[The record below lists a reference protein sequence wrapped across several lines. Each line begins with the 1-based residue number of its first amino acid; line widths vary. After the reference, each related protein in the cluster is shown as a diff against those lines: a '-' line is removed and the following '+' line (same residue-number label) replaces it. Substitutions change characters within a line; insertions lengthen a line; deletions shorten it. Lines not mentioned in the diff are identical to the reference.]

1 MRVYLFC
8 DKRLNTFILFLD
20 VIMSNLLISHKAMQL
35 SNDLEMSS
43 GEIDENIEAQM
54 LELSKSADDAAIF
67 LDRSEHL
74 INYFKEFRDQINAKI
89 KTIQNAQL
97 FVESEL
103 KKSIAAIGDLE
114 GNSFI
119 FKLQKTKDKVVI
131 DNEAKISDLFL
142 RTKVTHEP
150 DKTAIFD
157 ALKAGQ
163 SVDGAHLEP
172 NFSLKKTLNTKK
184 LKG

>member
-1 MRVYLFC
+1 
-8 DKRLNTFILFLD
+8 
-20 VIMSNLLISHKAMQL
+20 MSNLVISQKAMALQ
-35 SNDLEMSS
+35 NELELLE
-43 GEIDENIEAQM
+43 GEITEDINNMM
-54 LELSKSADDAAIF
+54 LEISQNADDAGLF
-67 LDRSEHL
+67 LDRSQYMVE
-74 INYFKEFRDQINAKI
+74 YFKDFKKKIDAKI
-89 KTIQNAQL
+89 KTIENAQD
-97 FVESEL
+97 FVESEHT
-103 KKSIAAIGDLE
+103 KSTTAIGDLE
-114 GNSFI
+114 GNNFI

-131 DNEAKISDLFL
+131 DNEAKISDLYL

-163 SVDGAHLEP
+163 SVDGAHLEA

>member
-1 MRVYLFC
+1 MVLQNE
-8 DKRLNTFILFLD
+8 LE
-20 VIMSNLLISHKAMQL
+20 LL
-35 SNDLEMSS
+35 E
-43 GEIDENIEAQM
+43 GEVTPAVESMM
-54 LELSKSADDAAIF
+54 LEISQNADDAGLF
-67 LDRSEHL
+67 LDRSEYMVE
-74 INYFKEFRDQINAKI
+74 YFKDFKKKIDAKI
-89 KTIQNAQL
+89 KTIENAQD

-103 KKSIAAIGDLE
+103 RKSIAALGDLE
-114 GNSFI
+114 GQNFI

-131 DNEAKISDLFL
+131 DNEAKISDLYL

>member
-1 MRVYLFC
+1 MNPLV
-8 DKRLNTFILFLD
+8 
-20 VIMSNLLISHKAMQL
+20 VSQKAIEL
-35 SNDLEMSS
+35 SNDLEMLD
-43 GEIDENIEAQM
+43 GEITDDVQAKM
-54 LELSKSADDAAIF
+54 LALSKDVDSAGLF
-67 LDRSEHL
+67 LDRSEYMVQ
-74 INYFKEFRDQINAKI
+74 YFKDFKKKIDAKI
-89 KTIQNAQL
+89 KTIENAQE

-114 GNSFI
+114 GQNFI

-131 DNEAKISDLFL
+131 DDESKISDLFL

-163 SVDGAHLEP
+163 SVDGAQLVP
-172 NFSLKKTLNTKK
+172 NFSLKKVINTKK

>member
-1 MRVYLFC
+1 
-8 DKRLNTFILFLD
+8 
-20 VIMSNLLISHKAMQL
+20 MSNLVISQKAMALQ
-35 SNDLEMSS
+35 NELELLD
-43 GEIDENIEAQM
+43 GEVTPEIESMM
-54 LELSKSADDAAIF
+54 LEISKSADDAGLF
-67 LDRSEHL
+67 LDRSKFMIE
-74 INYFKEFRDQINAKI
+74 YFKDFKKKIDAKI
-89 KTIQNAQL
+89 KTIENAQE

-114 GNSFI
+114 GQNFI

-131 DNEAKISDLFL
+131 DDESKISDLFL
-142 RTKVTHEP
+142 RTKVTHDP

-163 SVDGAHLEP
+163 SVDGAQLVP
-172 NFSLKKTLNTKK
+172 NFSLKKVINTKK